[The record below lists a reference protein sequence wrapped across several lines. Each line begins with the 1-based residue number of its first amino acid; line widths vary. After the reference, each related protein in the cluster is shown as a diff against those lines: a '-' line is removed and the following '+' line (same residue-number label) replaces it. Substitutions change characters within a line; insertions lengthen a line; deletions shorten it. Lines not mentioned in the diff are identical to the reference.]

1 MFKKKIEKIFSE
13 SFDIPID
20 SLLDIPNVQ
29 FIGNKHLYI
38 DGCMGVKKYEK
49 NNIIIRCKKFILT
62 IKGNELTML
71 TFSNGRVSINGIVLS
86 FQIEEI

>member
-62 IKGNELTML
+62 IKGKELTML